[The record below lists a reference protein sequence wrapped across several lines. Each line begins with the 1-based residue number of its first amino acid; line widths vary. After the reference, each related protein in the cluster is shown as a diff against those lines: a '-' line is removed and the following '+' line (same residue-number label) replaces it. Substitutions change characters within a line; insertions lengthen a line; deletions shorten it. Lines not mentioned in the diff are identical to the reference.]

1 VKKRPYGQP
10 KALREVL
17 GGVLRGLRGAAG
29 GEAGK
34 VRDLWPEVVGAP
46 TAAKTRVAS
55 LEDGTLTV
63 EVASSALK
71 HHLST
76 FLSGEILEALGRK
89 LPALRIRAI
98 RYKVGQIR
106 ETG

>member
-1 VKKRPYGQP
+1 LRKRPYGQP
-10 KALREVL
+10 KPVREVL
-17 GGVLRGLRGAAG
+17 GVVLRGLRGTG

-34 VRDLWPEVVGAP
+34 VREAWPGIVGAA

-76 FLSGEILEALGRK
+76 FLSGEILESLGRE
-89 LPALRIRAI
+89 LPGLRIRAV